1 MLSPLT
7 DLAVLK
13 VYPDLENTPKPSF
26 EVRPYDRWG
35 ASWAYDECSLE
46 EFSQSQHGLAETIAR
61 NLGPSIKDI
70 FLWCPNGTGRHLW
83 LRFSV
88 DHRVDETGIGST
100 AIVTHR
106 EDILYADILG
116 V

>member
-7 DLAVLK
+7 DLAIFK
-13 VYPDLENTPKPSF
+13 VYLDLENTPKPSF
-26 EVRPYDRWG
+26 EVRPCERYG
-35 ASWAYDECSLE
+35 STWAYDESSFE
-46 EFSQSQHGLAETIAR
+46 EFTQSQHGLAKTIAR

-70 FLWCPNGTGRHLW
+70 FLWCPNGIDRHVW

>member
-13 VYPDLENTPKPSF
+13 VYLDLENTPKPSF
-26 EVRPYDRWG
+26 EVRPYHRNG
-35 ASWAYDECSLE
+35 GWAYDEGSFE
-46 EFSQSQHGLAETIAR
+46 KFTQSQHGLAETIAR
-61 NLGPSIKDI
+61 NLGLSIKDI
-70 FLWCPNGTGRHLW
+70 FLWCPDGIDRHVW

-100 AIVTHR
+100 TMVTR
-106 EDILYADILG
+106 RDDVVYADILG